1 MKVTYVGG
9 GNMAAALIGGG
20 LKADQFK
27 AHEFKADEIAVLE
40 VDAARRDQL
49 KRDYGVSTHSETRAA
64 LTDAELVVLAV
75 KPQQMREACSA
86 LQPFIGNAT
95 VLSIAAG
102 IRMQELAQWLGT
114 QRLVRA
120 MPNTPA
126 LIGQGISGVCALPV
140 VTENARRQVETL
152 LSAVGHV
159 LWFEHESQLD
169 AVTALSGSGPAY
181 VFYFIEALVQAGE
194 QLGLET
200 AQARELAVQT
210 VAGAGALAAQST
222 EAISTLRERVTSK
235 GGTTAAGLNSM
246 AQDQVDEALV
256 RAVHAAHR
264 RAVELG
270 ESFSAT

>member
-20 LKADQFK
+20 LIANTGIK
-27 AHEFKADEIAVLE
+27 AHEIAVLE

-49 KRDYGVSTHSETRAA
+49 TRDYGVTAHSEAGAA
-64 LTDAELVVLAV
+64 LAGADLVVLAV
-75 KPQQMREACSA
+75 KPQQMREVCST
-86 LQPFIGNAT
+86 LQPFISAAT

-102 IRMQELAQWLGT
+102 IRLQELGQWLGT

-126 LIGQGISGVCALPV
+126 LIGQGISGVTALPAV
-140 VTENARRQVETL
+140 SDAARRQVETL
-152 LSAVGHV
+152 LSAVGRV
-159 LWFEHESQLD
+159 LWFEHENQLD
-169 AVTALSGSGPAY
+169 TVTALSGSGPAY
-181 VFYFIEALVQAGE
+181 VFYFIEALVHAGE

-200 AQARELAVQT
+200 AQARELAVHT

-222 EAISTLRERVTSK
+222 EAIATLRERVTSK
-235 GGTTAAGLNSM
+235 GGTTAAGLSSM

-270 ESFSAT
+270 DRFSAV